1 MGNENSTPEAPTS
14 ANTSGTPSG
23 NAVTTAPAPDL
34 TSSID
39 QFSAVEAVK
48 RLSDILGYG
57 EKTESTTISVEALC
71 KRLRV
76 LCREPE
82 GCNKCGQANASYA
95 IVGAMDLFQEN
106 PKVQLQALA
115 ALVNLCSGEG
125 NQHRQHAVDDDCL
138 RRVVNAMKVH
148 LKNAEIQEMA
158 CIAVQNCCYG
168 DDEHAVDRRRKAAEA
183 GAIEATVQAMRSY
196 PDLQPA
202 QEVGIATL
210 RVMVHRCKENKEIAL
225 TQGVKQ
231 EDLEVRAT
239 KSGGILSFRG
249 FGTQRRRSGK

>member
-1 MGNENSTPEAPTS
+1 M
-14 ANTSGTPSG
+14 
-23 NAVTTAPAPDL
+23 
-34 TSSID
+34 
-39 QFSAVEAVK
+39 
-48 RLSDILGYG
+48 
-57 EKTESTTISVEALC
+57 
-71 KRLRV
+71 
-76 LCREPE
+76 
-82 GCNKCGQANASYA
+82 
-95 IVGAMDLFQEN
+95 
-106 PKVQLQALA
+106 QLQALA

-148 LKNAEIQEMA
+148 LKNAELQEMA

-168 DDEHAVDRRRKAAEA
+168 EDEHAVGRRRKAAEA
-183 GAIEATVQAMRSY
+183 GAIETTVQAMRSY

-210 RVMVHRCKENKEIAL
+210 RLMVHKCKENKEIAL
-225 TQGVKQ
+225 AQGVKP
-231 EDLEVRAT
+231 EDLEVPGT